1 MTLLASLIPTNMRR
15 DSVILLSASASEVD
29 FRWKKASL
37 KEAALMYGALYTKTN
52 PTLGEWES
60 YSSSGVTKMAKAVRD
75 SLVTTASM
83 R

>member
-1 MTLLASLIPTNMRR
+1 MRQEL
-15 DSVILLSASASEVD
+15 VILLSASASEAD

-37 KEAALMYGALYTKTN
+37 KEAVLMYGALYTKPY

-60 YSSSGVTKMAKAVRD
+60 YSSSGVTKMSKAVCD
-75 SLVTTASM
+75 LLVTTAFM

>member
-1 MTLLASLIPTNMRR
+1 MILLASLIPTNMRR
-15 DSVILLSASASEVD
+15 GLVILLSTSALEVD
-29 FRWKKASL
+29 FRWKKALL
-37 KEAALMYGALYTKTN
+37 KEAVLMYGALYTKPN

-60 YSSSGVTKMAKAVRD
+60 YSSSGVTKMAKAVCD